1 MRLDLDGMT
10 VQFSSVGLCRS
21 GSKDARA
28 KTRRALVSWGLT
40 GGVRDHT
47 TDPLKVVFARTPC
60 PRALGLTSEQGS
72 SLSLVCVSESPS
84 FDYYCKETGRW
95 KHAPRWKHSL
105 DNAACPAGSTF
116 RHVVPR
122 KREVSGSVGVT
133 LRLTALVELELR
145 AIRTI
150 YARKNLR
157 RARLD
162 IWLKSAFSG
171 IHHT

>member
-21 GSKDARA
+21 GSKNARA
-28 KTRRALVSWGLT
+28 KTRRALVSRGPT

-60 PRALGLTSEQGS
+60 PRVLGLTSEQGS

-105 DNAACPAGSTF
+105 DNAACPAGSAL
-116 RHVVPR
+116 RHVISR
-122 KREVSGSVGVT
+122 KREISGSVGVT
-133 LRLTALVELELR
+133 LRLTALVEPELR

-150 YARKNLR
+150 CVRSQEPA
-157 RARLD
+157 AC
-162 IWLKSAFSG
+162 SV
-171 IHHT
+171 